1 MKTLELNQMENISGS
16 GDGQDFVSGF
26 LCGMAIA
33 GAVASGGVGIYGAVI
48 GDQTRH
54 NAGAFFVERL
64 VAAQGVNLSFD
75 KKYFGLTGKFSYQ
88 GRDIR

>member
-1 MKTLELNQMENISGS
+1 MKTLELNQKENISGS

-48 GDQTRH
+48 GC
-54 NAGAFFVERL
+54 
-64 VAAQGVNLSFD
+64 GVL
-75 KKYFGLTGKFSYQ
+75 FG
-88 GRDIR
+88 DW